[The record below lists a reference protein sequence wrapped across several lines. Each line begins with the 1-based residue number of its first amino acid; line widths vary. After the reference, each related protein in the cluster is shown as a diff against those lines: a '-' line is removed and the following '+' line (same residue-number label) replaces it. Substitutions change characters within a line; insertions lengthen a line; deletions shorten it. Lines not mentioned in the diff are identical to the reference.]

1 MDKFFC
7 PQPQSTT
14 FIDIFFTYAT
24 VWITF
29 FSQPVRFVDNQK
41 IPLQQAV
48 LFAIIIVF
56 SLWSTMD
63 NCVDKKTYP
72 HLWIGCGYVFSHL
85 VYNVVHSWWVLS
97 KSRLF
102 SLIYLFHKLIFLNK

>member
-1 MDKFFC
+1 MDKFFY

-72 HLWIGCGYVFSHL
+72 HLWIVCGYVFSHL
-85 VYNVVHSWWVLS
+85 VYNVVHSWWILS